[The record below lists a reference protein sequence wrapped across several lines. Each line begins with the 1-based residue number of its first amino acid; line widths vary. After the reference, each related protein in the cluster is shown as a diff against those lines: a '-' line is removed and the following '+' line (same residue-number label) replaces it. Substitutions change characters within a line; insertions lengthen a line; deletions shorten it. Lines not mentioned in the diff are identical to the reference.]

1 MNYSFSQLVN
11 LDELQS
17 LCEQFTGL
25 TGFVTAILD
34 MEGNVLVA
42 TGWREICTCFH
53 RSAPETALKC
63 RESDTVLADRIDKGQ
78 KYCVYRC
85 ANGLIDVAVPIVVDN
100 EQVGRLYSGQ
110 FLFAPPDMEFF
121 RRQAAESGFDES
133 TYLDAVSR
141 VPVVTEER
149 VRMVMGFLSR
159 LAEMIGEMGL
169 TNKRVEEV
177 SLIAKTSPAVLF
189 SWGASEG
196 WPIEFVSENVVQ
208 FGYEQEEL
216 ISWEVPYAAML
227 HPEDLERVVG
237 EMEECALRGVD
248 NLQLEYR
255 IICKGG
261 EVRWVA
267 ERAVAERD
275 ASGEVRH
282 YRGVV
287 LDISER
293 KRAEEALRVSE
304 QRYRN
309 IVENAPVGIF
319 RSTME
324 GKFLAANPALAH
336 MLGHDSPE
344 DLLQAI
350 NRSSAAEVIYL
361 EPGRRTGVI
370 LKSLGSPR
378 WHICEEPF
386 RRKDGSIALFNIYH
400 RVVPDSCDGSIEF
413 EGFCEDITERKL
425 AERALLLTQY
435 CVDNASIG
443 ISISDL
449 GRIFQ
454 VNGYLCR
461 ILGYSRDELTSMSIR
476 DIDAFFS
483 PEELEKVFEKIHTD
497 AGFTFDTLHRRRDGT
512 TLPVEIT
519 ATLLNFDGRDIVVSF
534 SRDITERRQAEQAL
548 RESEERLRLSLAAA
562 KQAFYDIDVKSGTAQ
577 LSPEFPLMMGY
588 QPEEYLPTLDNLWEH
603 MHPDDR
609 EQVFRAYVSSVE
621 GVASDFTAEYR
632 HRTRDGG
639 WKWVLSLGK
648 VMERDADG
656 MALRMLGTATD
667 ISDRKMTEER
677 IQASL
682 AEKTVLLKEVHHRV
696 KNNLQIICSLLD
708 LQSDSVPDERSRIYF
723 RDSQD
728 RIRTMA
734 FVHELLY
741 QSSDLASIDFGEYIQ
756 RLVAYLFN
764 SYVKDV
770 KRISLNIMTD
780 SLSLGI
786 DRAIPSGLILNE
798 LVSNSL
804 KHAFPGDCDGSI
816 TIELGIDR
824 DGVVT
829 IVVADDGVGFP
840 GEVDFAN
847 TPTLGLQLVNML
859 VKQLRGRI
867 ELARDGGARFTI
879 RFSGETTGRAFRDN

>member
-133 TYLDAVSR
+133 TYLDAVSK
-141 VPVVTEER
+141 VPVVSEER
-149 VRMVMGFLSR
+149 VRQVMGFLSR

-169 TNKRVEEV
+169 ANKRVEAL
-177 SLIAKTSPAVLF
+177 SLIVKAGPAVLF
-189 SWGASEG
+189 SRIASAG
-196 WPIEFVSENVVQ
+196 WPIEYVTENVVQ

-216 ISWEVPYAAML
+216 ISGRVHYSSMIY
-227 HPEDLERVVG
+227 PEDLQRIADEI
-237 EMEECALRGVD
+237 EDSAIRGVD
-248 NLQLEYR
+248 SLRPEYR
-255 IICKGG
+255 IVCKGG
-261 EVRWVA
+261 EVRWVV
-267 ERAVAERD
+267 ERTVAERC
-275 ASGEVRH
+275 ASGEVSH

-287 LDISER
+287 LDI
-293 KRAEEALRVSE
+293 
-304 QRYRN
+304 
-309 IVENAPVGIF
+309 
-319 RSTME
+319 
-324 GKFLAANPALAH
+324 
-336 MLGHDSPE
+336 
-344 DLLQAI
+344 
-350 NRSSAAEVIYL
+350 
-361 EPGRRTGVI
+361 
-370 LKSLGSPR
+370 
-378 WHICEEPF
+378 
-386 RRKDGSIALFNIYH
+386 
-400 RVVPDSCDGSIEF
+400 
-413 EGFCEDITERKL
+413 TERKL
-425 AERALLLTQY
+425 AE
-435 CVDNASIG
+435 
-443 ISISDL
+443 
-449 GRIFQ
+449 
-454 VNGYLCR
+454 
-461 ILGYSRDELTSMSIR
+461 
-476 DIDAFFS
+476 
-483 PEELEKVFEKIHTD
+483 
-497 AGFTFDTLHRRRDGT
+497 
-512 TLPVEIT
+512 
-519 ATLLNFDGRDIVVSF
+519 
-534 SRDITERRQAEQAL
+534 
-548 RESEERLRLSLAAA
+548 
-562 KQAFYDIDVKSGTAQ
+562 
-577 LSPEFPLMMGY
+577 
-588 QPEEYLPTLDNLWEH
+588 
-603 MHPDDR
+603 
-609 EQVFRAYVSSVE
+609 
-621 GVASDFTAEYR
+621 
-632 HRTRDGG
+632 
-639 WKWVLSLGK
+639 
-648 VMERDADG
+648 
-656 MALRMLGTATD
+656 
-667 ISDRKMTEER
+667 ER
-677 IQASL
+677 IRASL

-879 RFSGETTGRAFRDN
+879 RFSGGATGRAFRDN